1 MRSHVWFKSHRLEP
15 ANCRVRIPE
24 MLPRGWL
31 LLGIDEILKMQPAG
45 LELLPGPCGG
55 GSQNFVPHP
64 HHKP

>member
-1 MRSHVWFKSHRLEP
+1 
-15 ANCRVRIPE
+15 